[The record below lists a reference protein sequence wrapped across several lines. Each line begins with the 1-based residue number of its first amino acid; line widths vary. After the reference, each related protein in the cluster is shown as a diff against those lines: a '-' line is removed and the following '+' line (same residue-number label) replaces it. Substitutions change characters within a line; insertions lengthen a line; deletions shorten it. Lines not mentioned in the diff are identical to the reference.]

1 MPSQLMFIVRSSGAL
16 KRSKLDKVEPSITYE
31 AFVEDLD
38 GGDSFTASLIDV
50 LVKVRSFTWAFV
62 VHAELVTKEL
72 AERRTRESPADR
84 RLIAD
89 QTAKSLRLLATP
101 LRVYRERPLGGR
113 DHIGRRVN
121 LTDYLSSPPDEL
133 AVEDD
138 ERDGDDGY
146 DGMVTE
152 TYMEDA
158 RASELYDAYGAHGWS
173 SRPLGTSLSRRSHPN
188 LPSVFAPPLDATD
201 DSSSQET
208 SAPPISAWGPPGGA
222 TFVTGSASRPSRQSI
237 VRRPIRVRAADFNEF
252 STRRRSS
259 FRDVAGD
266 SEDARAP
273 EDASEIPSWFSDGPS
288 GSTSHARRF
297 FPSSRRRRDP
307 SAWHDAVTA
316 ERAYPPEDVHTILRP
331 WHGPSSVGDH
341 DDSIPP
347 TQDAAPRLRRGGLR
361 APESLRSP
369 RSSPGVRDS
378 HIPPTSSIVISIS
391 REARRDAMPE
401 SIVPPPIAVTSEGQ
415 D

>member
-1 MPSQLMFIVRSSGAL
+1 MRSSGAL
-16 KRSKLDKVEPSITYE
+16 KRSKIDKVEPSITYE

-50 LVKVRSFTWAFV
+50 LVKVRSFICTFM

-133 AVEDD
+133 AIEDD

-188 LPSVFAPPLDATD
+188 LPSVFAPPLDTAD
-201 DSSSQET
+201 DSSSQGT

-237 VRRPIRVRAADFNEF
+237 VRRPIRVRATDFNEF
-252 STRRRSS
+252 SARRRST

-273 EDASEIPSWFSDGPS
+273 EDASEPSWFSPPLDGPP
-288 GSTSHARRF
+288 GTTSHARRF
-297 FPSSRRRRDP
+297 FPPSRRRRDA
-307 SAWHDAVTA
+307 SAWNDAVTA
-316 ERAYPPEDVHTILRP
+316 ERAYRPEDVHTILRP

-341 DDSIPP
+341 DDSIPQ
-347 TQDAAPRLRRGGLR
+347 TQDAAPRLRRGGPR

-369 RSSPGVRDS
+369 RSSPGVRDT
-378 HIPPTSSIVISIS
+378 HLPPTSSIVISIS
-391 REARRDAMPE
+391 REARRDTIPE
-401 SIVPPPIAVTSEGQ
+401 NIAPPPIAVTSEGQ